1 MFWMGYVVILKS
13 CVDLISYKSM
23 YREIYMYLVMS
34 LFFDNNMEKE
44 KNMWMFNV

>member
-23 YREIYMYLVMS
+23 FREIYMYLVNMS
-34 LFFDNNMEKE
+34 LFFDSNMEKE
-44 KNMWMFNV
+44 KNYVNV